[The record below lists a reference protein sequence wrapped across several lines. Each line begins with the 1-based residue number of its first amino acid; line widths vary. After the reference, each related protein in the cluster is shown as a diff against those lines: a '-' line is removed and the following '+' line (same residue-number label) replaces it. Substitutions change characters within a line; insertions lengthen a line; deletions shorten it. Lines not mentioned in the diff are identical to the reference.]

1 MARGRS
7 RKDKNRKGWGL
18 FASFLFL
25 FGFLGIHTLLFKN
38 FVLEPM
44 GLMEQVN
51 VLFISLSPGEIV
63 LNVFNFVW
71 GATIWH
77 SFKQV
82 VL

>member
-25 FGFLGIHTLLFKN
+25 FGFLGIHTIIFKN
-38 FVLEPM
+38 LVLEPV
-44 GLMEQVN
+44 GLMDTVNIWFMQV
-51 VLFISLSPGEIV
+51 SPGEMI
-63 LNVFNFVW
+63 LNAFNFIW